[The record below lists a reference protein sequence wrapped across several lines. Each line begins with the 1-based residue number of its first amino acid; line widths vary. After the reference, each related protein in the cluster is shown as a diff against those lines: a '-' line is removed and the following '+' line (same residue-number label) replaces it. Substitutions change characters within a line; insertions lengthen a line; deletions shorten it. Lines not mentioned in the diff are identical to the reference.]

1 MAHTPSPASPAV
13 SGAGRERR
21 DKSSKIADQPVPAPD
36 ELRNLPIRSNASR
49 SPSLLPDHPIE
60 FVGIESKRTI
70 VAHATSSATHTDTT
84 DLTPTGPAPGNA
96 AHPEPRLPNGFCGSP
111 APGFCGI
118 GTGIGTGKNGTCNHS
133 VVIFTVV
140 VVVGI
145 VGIVEVVVTGGSV
158 VVVVDGGAVVVVV
171 VGDGLGVVVTG
182 GAVVVVTTC
191 VGGGGAGA
199 TVVGAGAALG
209 SGATV
214 DGGGGGVGARELG
227 TTDPGG
233 IGARPGT
240 IGVGSGLGRLSMAVN
255 VNATPPIAVMATTAD
270 TPMSNCD
277 TRIRRHAGPLGAR
290 PRSDASTSR
299 GRLRYTSRP
308 RNAPELRL
316 GSRSATRPTRDRSRP
331 HGR

>member
-1 MAHTPSPASPAV
+1 M
-13 SGAGRERR
+13 RNR
-21 DKSSKIADQPVPAPD
+21 D
-36 ELRNLPIRSNASR
+36 R
-49 SPSLLPDHPIE
+49 
-60 FVGIESKRTI
+60 
-70 VAHATSSATHTDTT
+70 
-84 DLTPTGPAPGNA
+84 
-96 AHPEPRLPNGFCGSP
+96 
-111 APGFCGI
+111 
-118 GTGIGTGKNGTCNHS
+118 IGTGKNGTCNHS

>member
-1 MAHTPSPASPAV
+1 M
-13 SGAGRERR
+13 
-21 DKSSKIADQPVPAPD
+21 
-36 ELRNLPIRSNASR
+36 
-49 SPSLLPDHPIE
+49 
-60 FVGIESKRTI
+60 
-70 VAHATSSATHTDTT
+70 
-84 DLTPTGPAPGNA
+84 
-96 AHPEPRLPNGFCGSP
+96 
-111 APGFCGI
+111 
-118 GTGIGTGKNGTCNHS
+118 
-133 VVIFTVV
+133 VIFTVV

-277 TRIRRHAGPLGAR
+277 TRIRRHAGPLGGSTAFRRIDQQGPPSLYESPSKRAGASLGKSVCDQANSRSVKASWSMTMTSPAGSSMTLVPAAAAVAR
-290 PRSDASTSR
+290 PMDVRVRESRSPPRLASS
-299 GRLRYTSRP
+299 
-308 RNAPELRL
+308 NAPIAAAHP
-316 GSRSATRPTRDRSRP
+316 GCDAVST
-331 HGR
+331 GRRVWNERR